1 MVVFFGC
8 GESDTFYSQGRAVWI
23 RPVNTRQNPWLTGV
37 NHFFLKMEH
46 WRGYA
51 LKMLKSGRAKRS
63 LAPLVEPIWLEWA
76 ALGGLLLFAA
86 WLLGVRGV
94 WGLLL
99 RSDPTGIT
107 LVIIVLFCCAT
118 LWCGARSRELHHQRQ
133 ALKEGANNLAPLV
146 LPSTT
151 STHDLIEHAAEP
163 LSWAAEY
170 WRGVDS
176 PRGDTDAPLDLL
188 LEQTH
193 GPHSTAWWVN
203 GIQLKLG
210 LLGKV
215 IGFSILALNIGQLQ
229 NFDPAQS
236 QELLKSLT
244 TGLGVALLTTM
255 VGLVGNILLGLQLT
269 RLDRFADSLV
279 ADCQRYG
286 LQRNQLRRI
295 GPSSAL
301 VDP

>member
-1 MVVFFGC
+1 MR
-8 GESDTFYSQGRAVWI
+8 T
-23 RPVNTRQNPWLTGV
+23 PL
-37 NHFFLKMEH
+37 
-46 WRGYA
+46 A
-51 LKMLKSGRAKRS
+51 LRTARS
-63 LAPLVEPIWLEWA
+63 SVHDRSANEPLWLEWT
-76 ALGGLLLFAA
+76 ALGGLLLFAG

-118 LWCGARSRELHHQRQ
+118 LWCGARARELQQQRR
-133 ALKEGANNLAPLV
+133 ALRDGPGNEVPDLAGN
-146 LPSTT
+146 
-151 STHDLIEHAAEP
+151 ACA
-163 LSWAAEY
+163 SWAAEY
-170 WRGVDS
+170 WRGLNSS
-176 PRGDTDAPLDLL
+176 PADADAPLDVL

-193 GPHSTAWWVN
+193 GPHNTAWWVN

-215 IGFSILALNIGQLQ
+215 IGFSILALNIGQMQ
-229 NFDPAQS
+229 NFDASQS

-269 RLDRFADSLV
+269 RLDRYADLLV

-286 LQRNQLRRI
+286 LHRDAM
-295 GPSSAL
+295 GPQPDRLAH
-301 VDP
+301 